1 MKDEFVE
8 VPVTLTRDEVSRIDT
23 KAKSQGVSTSDFLSY
38 CVRCIAFSVITA
50 ASMLPKQ
57 GQVGTRDEQ
66 E

>member
-1 MKDEFVE
+1 MNDDFVE
-8 VPVTLTRDEVSRIDT
+8 VPVTLTRDEVTRIGT

-57 GQVGTRDEQ
+57 GQVGPQDKQ